1 MNPNESI
8 YENLGGAE
16 GLRRLVEVFYGKV
29 QAHPRLGPLFP
40 ADISPVMD
48 KQYRF
53 LTQFFGGPP
62 LYSEVYGH
70 PMMRA
75 RHMHVPITENRAE
88 EWLACMGEALE
99 ETGVEEPLRTFVL
112 QRLAGPARHFVNM
125 PPAAE

>member
-40 ADISPVMD
+40 VDISPVMD

-125 PPAAE
+125 PPAAD